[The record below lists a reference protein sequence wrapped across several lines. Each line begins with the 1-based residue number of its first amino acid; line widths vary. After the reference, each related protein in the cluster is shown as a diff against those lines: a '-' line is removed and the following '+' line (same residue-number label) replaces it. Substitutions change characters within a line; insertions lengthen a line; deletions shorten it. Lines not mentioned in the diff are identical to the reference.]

1 LWLEWLVQNI
11 ARRKNSIIFYDASHK
26 VRNLIT
32 PLNNMAPTKKTD
44 SSVTAV
50 PLAKVGR
57 PTVYN
62 TVEDVVKMV
71 RNSCLAGIAKFD
83 MVE

>member
-1 LWLEWLVQNI
+1 
-11 ARRKNSIIFYDASHK
+11 
-26 VRNLIT
+26 
-32 PLNNMAPTKKTD
+32 MAPTKKTD